1 MSGFST
7 SFSENAKSRGLRW
20 LVVGCAAIGTALV
33 YLISQAS
40 SNTTLFARSYPWLL
54 VMGGVL
60 AFGLIL
66 IITYQLWSLRQKVK
80 GHVFGSR
87 LTQRLLTI
95 LALMALVPGIL
106 VYVLSVQFLS
116 KSIESWFNVK
126 VEKGLESGLNL
137 GRTTFDHLL
146 SELEAKAAYM
156 GGQLADVPPGD
167 EVSVINQLRE
177 EGGVEEVTLI
187 TGRGRVIAFSGRERA
202 GLAPDIPNSKILR
215 QVRNSHT
222 YRSVDAGDAP
232 GRYLLRVVVPIDH
245 VGINDG
251 IRALQVL
258 DFAPV
263 SLAQDAET
271 VRAVSSEY
279 KEIAFARS
287 GLRSLFGLALTLS
300 LLLTL
305 LVAVA
310 LAILLSE
317 RLSAPLGMLAE
328 SARAVGKGDFS
339 KVNPVK
345 SRDELGVLTQSFNTM
360 MRRLS
365 ETSEQVTRNQQQL
378 ENAKSYLESILGRL
392 SAGVLAF
399 DERFMLRTVNP
410 SATEI
415 LQIKLSQLR
424 GIHLQDWGNVLPELK
439 SLVAEIVG
447 EFGSTGG
454 KAWEKQIEFLSKTGD
469 RTLLVRGTRLPAN
482 IESGYIVVF
491 DDITHLIQAQ
501 RDAAWGEVARRL
513 AHEIKNPLT
522 PIQLA
527 AERLQHKLA
536 DHLDAADAALLN
548 RATSTIVNQV
558 GALKSMVDDF
568 AEYARTSRINPQVLD
583 LNSLIREILVLYETM
598 GARISLELD
607 PNLPKI
613 NGDMKL
619 LRQVLHNL
627 IQNALDALAE
637 VSNPSVS
644 IKTEQNDSGIR
655 LSISDNGSGFSEALL
670 SRVFEPY
677 VTTKSKGTG
686 LGLAIVKRIVEEHH
700 GRIQVANM
708 EPRGA
713 NVSIQLPLAKAA

>member
-7 SFSENAKSRGLRW
+7 SFSENARSRGLRW
-20 LVVGCAAIGTALV
+20 LVAVCAAIGAGLV

-40 SNTTLFARSYPWLL
+40 SNTTMFARSYPWLL
-54 VMGGVL
+54 AMGGVL

-80 GHVFGSR
+80 SHVFGSR

-137 GRTTFDHLL
+137 GRTTFDRLL
-146 SELEAKAAYM
+146 RELEAKAVYM
-156 GGQLADVPPGD
+156 GSQLLDVPPGD
-167 EVSVINQLRE
+167 VVSVVNQLRE
-177 EGGVEEVTLI
+177 DGGVEEVTLI
-187 TGRGRVIAFSGRERA
+187 TGRGRVIAFSGRERV

-215 QVRNSHT
+215 QVRNSQT
-222 YRSVDAGDAP
+222 YRAVDAGDAP

-245 VGINDG
+245 VGIEDG

-258 DFAPV
+258 DFAPA

-287 GLRSLFGLALTLS
+287 GLRSLFGLALALS

-360 MRRLS
+360 MRRLG

-378 ENAKSYLESILGRL
+378 ENARSYLENILGRL

-454 KAWEKQIEFLSKTGD
+454 KSWEKQIEFLSKTGE

-491 DDITHLIQAQ
+491 DDITHLMQAQ

-522 PIQLA
+522 PIQLS
-527 AERLQHKLA
+527 AERMQMKLA
-536 DHLDAADAALLN
+536 DKLAGADADMLS
-548 RATSTIVNQV
+548 RGTSMIVSQV
-558 GALKSMVDDF
+558 TAMKHMVDDF
-568 AEYARTSRINPQVLD
+568 REYARTPPAVLASID
-583 LNSLIREILVLYETM
+583 LNALVREVLGLYETSAVAID
-598 GARISLELD
+598 ARLD
-607 PNLPKI
+607 PALPRVR
-613 NGDMKL
+613 GDL
-619 LRQVLHNL
+619 SQLRQVIHNL
-627 IQNALDALAE
+627 LQNAQDAVAGATRQDIAVVTALEPGADSKR
-637 VSNPSVS
+637 VRLVV
-644 IKTEQNDSGIR
+644 TDSGP
-655 LSISDNGSGFSEALL
+655 GFAQKIIARAL
-670 SRVFEPY
+670 
-677 VTTKSKGTG
+677 
-686 LGLAIVKRIVEEHH
+686 I
-700 GRIQVANM
+700 
-708 EPRGA
+708 
-713 NVSIQLPLAKAA
+713 

>member
-1 MSGFST
+1 MTLYSMSI
-7 SFSENAKSRGLRW
+7 SEQVQARSLRW
-20 LVVGCAAIGTALV
+20 LIAVCAGLGIGLV
-33 YLISQAS
+33 YLISEAS
-40 SNTTLFARSYPWLL
+40 SNTALFAQSYPWLL
-54 VMGGVL
+54 ATGGVL
-60 AFGLIL
+60 ALGLIL
-66 IITYQLWSLRQKVK
+66 IISYQLWLLRRKVK

-87 LTQRLLTI
+87 LTQRLLVI

-137 GRTTFDHLL
+137 GRTTFERLL

-156 GGQLADVPPGD
+156 GAQLAEITPGD
-167 EVSVINQLRE
+167 EVFILNQMRE
-177 EGGVEEVTLI
+177 ESGVEEVTLI
-187 TGRGRVIAFSGRERA
+187 NARGKLIAFSGSERA
-202 GLAPDIPNSKILR
+202 GLMPDLPSAKILR
-215 QVRNSHT
+215 HVRSTQT
-222 YRSVDAGDAP
+222 YRSIDAGDTP
-232 GRYLLRVVVPIDH
+232 GRYILRVVVPVVHTGLD
-245 VGINDG
+245 DG
-251 IRALQVL
+251 VRALQVL
-258 DFAPV
+258 DVAPA

-271 VRAVSSEY
+271 VRSVASEY
-279 KEIAFARS
+279 QEIALARS

-317 RLSAPLGMLAE
+317 RLSAPLNMLAE

-360 MRRLS
+360 MRRLAEAS
-365 ETSEQVTRNQQQL
+365 DQVARNQQQL
-378 ENAKSYLESILGRL
+378 ENAKSYLESILARL

-410 SATEI
+410 SAADI
-415 LQIKLSQLR
+415 LQVKLSQLR
-424 GIHLQDWGNVLPELK
+424 GIRLQDWGSALPELK
-439 SLVAEIVG
+439 AIVAEIVG
-447 EFGSTGG
+447 EFSATGG
-454 KAWEKQIEFLSKTGD
+454 KTWEKQIEFSKSGE

-482 IESGYIVVF
+482 IDSGYIVVF

-527 AERLQHKLA
+527 AERLRHKLA
-536 DHLDAADAALLN
+536 DHLDAADAALLT
-548 RATSTIVNQV
+548 RATDTIVNQV
-558 GALKSMVDDF
+558 SALKSMVDDF
-568 AEYARTSRINPQVLD
+568 GEYARTSRMNPQILD
-583 LNSLIREILVLYETM
+583 LNGLIREVLVLYETM
-598 GARISLELD
+598 GARIALELD
-607 PNLPKI
+607 PHLPKV
-613 NGDMKL
+613 NGDVKL

-637 VSNPSVS
+637 VSNPSVL
-644 IKTEQNDSGIR
+644 IKTELSETGIR

-677 VTTKSKGTG
+677 VTTKPKGTG
-686 LGLAIVKRIVEEHH
+686 LGLAIVKRIVEEHQ
-700 GRIQVANM
+700 GRIQVANV
-708 EPRGA
+708 EPHGA
-713 NVSIQLPLAKAA
+713 NVSIHLPLAEAA

>member
-1 MSGFST
+1 MNGFST
-7 SFSENAKSRGLRW
+7 SPSDNTRSRGLRW
-20 LVVGCAAIGTALV
+20 LLGACAIVGVGLI
-33 YLISQAS
+33 YFISQAS
-40 SNTTLFARSYPWLL
+40 SNTSMFARSYPWLL
-54 VMGGVL
+54 AMGGVL
-60 AFGLIL
+60 AVGLIF
-66 IITYQLWSLRQKVK
+66 IITYQLWSLRRKVK

-106 VYVLSVQFLS
+106 VYALSVQFLS
-116 KSIESWFNVK
+116 NSIESWFNVK

-137 GRTTFDHLL
+137 GRTAFDRLL

-156 GGQLADVPPGD
+156 GGQLADVPAGD
-167 EVSVINQLRE
+167 LVTNINQLRE
-177 EGGVEEVTLI
+177 DGGVEEVTLI
-187 TGRGRVIAFSGRERA
+187 SGRGHVIAFSGSERA
-202 GLAPDIPNSKILR
+202 GLVPDIPSSKILR
-215 QVRNSHT
+215 QVRSTHI
-222 YRSVDAGDAP
+222 YRAVEAGSAP
-232 GRYLLRVVVPIDH
+232 GRYLLRVVVPIDR
-245 VGINDG
+245 VSIDDG
-251 IRALQVL
+251 VRALQVL
-258 DFAPV
+258 DYAPA
-263 SLAQDAET
+263 SLAQDAES
-271 VRAVSSEY
+271 VRSVSSDY
-279 KEIAFARS
+279 KEIALARVD
-287 GLRSLFGLALTLS
+287 LKRFFGLSLAIS

-365 ETSEQVTRNQQQL
+365 ETSDQVTRNQQQL
-378 ENAKSYLESILGRL
+378 ENAKSYLENILGRL

-410 SATEI
+410 SATDI
-415 LQIKLSQLR
+415 LQIKLNQMR
-424 GIHLQDWGNVLPELK
+424 GIHLQDWGNVMPELK
-439 SLVAEIVG
+439 SLVTEIVG

-454 KAWEKQIEFLSKTGD
+454 KTWEKQIEFIGKSGE

-482 IESGYIVVF
+482 IDSGYIVVF
-491 DDITHLIQAQ
+491 DDITHLMQVQ

-536 DHLDAADAALLN
+536 PRLDAADTTLLN
-548 RATSTIVNQV
+548 RATHTIVNQV

-568 AEYARTSRINPQVLD
+568 AEYARTSRMNPQMLD
-583 LNSLIREILVLYETM
+583 LNGLIREVLVLYETM

-607 PNLPKI
+607 PDLPKI
-613 NGDMKL
+613 NGDVKL

-637 VSNPSVS
+637 VTNPSVL

-655 LSISDNGSGFSEALL
+655 LSISDNGSGFSDALP

-686 LGLAIVKRIVEEHH
+686 LGLAIVKRIVEEHQ
-700 GRIQVANM
+700 GRIQVANVA
-708 EPRGA
+708 PRGA
-713 NVSIQLPLAKAA
+713 NVSILLPLANAA

>member
-1 MSGFST
+1 MSGYSI
-7 SFSENAKSRGLRW
+7 SLSDNASSRGLRW
-20 LVVGCAAIGTALV
+20 LLAACAAIGVGLIF
-33 YLISQAS
+33 LISEAS
-40 SNTTLFARSYPWLL
+40 SNTTMFASSYPWLL
-54 VMGGVL
+54 AMGGVL
-60 AFGLIL
+60 AVGLIL
-66 IITYQLWSLRQKVK
+66 IITYQLWSLRRKVR

-106 VYVLSVQFLS
+106 VYLLSVQFLS

-137 GRTTFDHLL
+137 GRTTFDRLL
-146 SELEAKAAYM
+146 GELEAKAAYM
-156 GGQLADVPPGD
+156 GGQLAEVPASD
-167 EVSVINQLRE
+167 LVSVINQLRE
-177 EGGVEEVTLI
+177 EGGVEEVALFS
-187 TGRGRVIAFSGRERA
+187 GRGRVIAFSGSERA
-202 GLAPDIPNSKILR
+202 GLVPDIPSSKILR
-215 QVRNSHT
+215 QVRNTHT
-222 YRSVDAGDAP
+222 YRAVDAGDTP
-232 GRYLLRVVVPIDH
+232 GRYVLRVVVPIDH
-245 VGINDG
+245 VGIEDG
-251 IRALQVL
+251 LRALQVL
-258 DFAPV
+258 DYAPQ

-271 VRAVSSEY
+271 VRAVHSEY

-310 LAILLSE
+310 LAIMLSE

-365 ETSEQVTRNQQQL
+365 ETSDQVTRNQQQL
-378 ENAKSYLESILGRL
+378 ENAKSYLENILGRL

-410 SATEI
+410 SATDI
-415 LQIKLSQLR
+415 LQLRIAQLR
-424 GIHLQDWGNVLPELK
+424 GIYLQDWGNVMPELK

-447 EFGSTGG
+447 EFSSTGG
-454 KAWEKQIEFLSKTGD
+454 KAWEKQIEFLGKSGE

-482 IESGYIVVF
+482 IDSGYIVVF
-491 DDITHLIQAQ
+491 DDITHLMQAQ

-536 DHLDAADAALLN
+536 SHLDAADAALLS
-548 RATSTIVNQV
+548 RATHTIVNQV

-568 AEYARTSRINPQVLD
+568 AEYARTSRMNPQVLD
-583 LNSLIREILVLYETM
+583 LNGLIREVLVLYETM

-607 PNLPKI
+607 AALPKI
-613 NGDMKL
+613 NGDVKL

-637 VSNPSVS
+637 VSNPSVL
-644 IKTEQNDSGIR
+644 IKTEQNESGIR
-655 LSISDNGSGFSEALL
+655 LSISDNGSGFSDALL

-677 VTTKSKGTG
+677 VTTKPKGTG
-686 LGLAIVKRIVEEHH
+686 LGLAIVKRIVEEHQ

-708 EPRGA
+708 KPRGA
-713 NVSIQLPLAKAA
+713 NVTIQLPLAKAA

>member
-1 MSGFST
+1 MSI
-7 SFSENAKSRGLRW
+7 SEQGRARSLRW
-20 LVVGCAAIGTALV
+20 LIAVCAGLGIGLV

-40 SNTTLFARSYPWLL
+40 SNTSLFARSYPWLL
-54 VMGGVL
+54 ATGGML
-60 AFGLIL
+60 ALGLIL
-66 IITYQLWSLRQKVK
+66 IISYQLWLLRRKVK

-87 LTQRLLTI
+87 LTQRLLLI
-95 LALMALVPGIL
+95 LALMALIPGIL

-137 GRTTFDHLL
+137 GRTTFDRLL

-156 GGQLADVPPGD
+156 GGQLAEVAPGE
-167 EVSVINQLRE
+167 EVFVVNQLRE
-177 EGGVEEVTLI
+177 ESGVEEVTLI
-187 TGRGRVIAFSGRERA
+187 SARGKLIAFAGSERA
-202 GLAPDIPNSKILR
+202 GLMPDLPSAKILR
-215 QVRNSHT
+215 QVRGTHT
-222 YRSVDAGDAP
+222 YRSVDAGDTP
-232 GRYLLRVVVPIDH
+232 GRYVLRVVVPVVHIDMD
-245 VGINDG
+245 DG
-251 IRALQVL
+251 VRALQVL
-258 DFAPV
+258 DVAPA

-271 VRAVSSEY
+271 VRTVARDY
-279 KEIAFARS
+279 QEIALARS

-317 RLSAPLGMLAE
+317 RLSAPLNMLAE

-360 MRRLS
+360 MRRLAEAS
-365 ETSEQVTRNQQQL
+365 DQVARNQQQL
-378 ENAKSYLESILGRL
+378 ENAKSYLESILARL

-410 SATEI
+410 SAMDI
-415 LQIKLSQLR
+415 LQIKLGQLR
-424 GIHLQDWGNVLPELK
+424 GIRLQDWGAALPELK
-439 SLVAEIVG
+439 ALVAEIVG
-447 EFGSTGG
+447 EFGTTAG
-454 KAWEKQIEFLSKTGD
+454 KSWEKQIEFLSKSGE

-482 IESGYIVVF
+482 IDSGYIVVF
-491 DDITHLIQAQ
+491 DDITQLMQVQ

-527 AERLQHKLA
+527 AERLRHKLA
-536 DHLDAADAALLN
+536 DHLDAADSALLT
-548 RATSTIVNQV
+548 RATDTIVNQV
-558 GALKSMVDDF
+558 GALKAMVDDF
-568 AEYARTSRINPQVLD
+568 GEYARTSRMSPQILD
-583 LNSLIREILVLYETM
+583 LNGLIREVLVLYETM
-598 GARISLELD
+598 GARIALELD
-607 PNLPKI
+607 PDLPKI
-613 NGDMKL
+613 NGDVKL

-627 IQNALDALAE
+627 MQNALDALAE
-637 VSNPSVS
+637 VSNPSVL
-644 IKTEQNDSGIR
+644 IKTELSDTGIR

-677 VTTKSKGTG
+677 VTTKPKGTG
-686 LGLAIVKRIVEEHH
+686 LGLAIVKRIVEEHQ
-700 GRIQVANM
+700 GRIQVANV
-708 EPRGA
+708 EPHGA
-713 NVSIQLPLAKAA
+713 NVSIHLPLAKAA

>member
-1 MSGFST
+1 MSGYST
-7 SFSENAKSRGLRW
+7 SFSENARSRGLRW
-20 LVVGCAAIGTALV
+20 LLAVCAAVGVGLI

-40 SNTTLFARSYPWLL
+40 SNSALFARSYPWLL
-54 VMGGVL
+54 AMGGFL
-60 AFGLIL
+60 ALALIV
-66 IITYQLWSLRQKVK
+66 IIAYQFWSLRRKVK

-87 LTQRLLTI
+87 LTQRLLVI

-137 GRTTFDHLL
+137 GRTTFDRLL

-156 GGQLADVPPGD
+156 GGQLADVPHGD

-177 EGGVEEVTLI
+177 ESGVEEVTLI
-187 TGRGRVIAFSGRERA
+187 SGRGRVIAFAGSEKA
-202 GLAPDIPNSKILR
+202 GLVPDMPSAKILR
-215 QVRNSHT
+215 QVRNTHT
-222 YRSVDAGDAP
+222 YRSVDAGDTP
-232 GRYLLRVVVPIDH
+232 GRYVLRVVVPIDH

-258 DFAPV
+258 DIAPAG
-263 SLAQDAET
+263 LAQDAET
-271 VRAVSSEY
+271 VRSVSAEY
-279 KEIAFARS
+279 QEIAFARS

-345 SRDELGVLTQSFNTM
+345 SRDELGILTQSFNTM

-365 ETSEQVTRNQQQL
+365 ETSDQVTRNQQQL
-378 ENAKSYLESILGRL
+378 ENAKSYLENILSRL

-410 SATEI
+410 SATDI

-439 SLVAEIVG
+439 FFVTEIVG
-447 EFGSTGG
+447 EFGSTGS
-454 KAWEKQIEFLSKTGD
+454 KAWEKQIEFLGKSGA

-482 IESGYIVVF
+482 IDSGYIVVF
-491 DDITHLIQAQ
+491 DDITHLMQAQ

-527 AERLQHKLA
+527 AERLRHKLA
-536 DHLDAADAALLN
+536 THLDATDAILLN
-548 RATSTIVNQV
+548 RATDTIVNQV
-558 GALKSMVDDF
+558 NALKSMVDDF
-568 AEYARTSRINPQVLD
+568 AEYARTSRMNPQMLD
-583 LNSLIREILVLYETM
+583 LNGLIREVLVLYEAM
-598 GARISLELD
+598 GARIALELD
-607 PNLPKI
+607 PELPKI
-613 NGDMKL
+613 NGDVKL

-637 VSNPSVS
+637 VTNPSVL
-644 IKTEQNDSGIR
+644 IKTEQNEAGIR
-655 LSISDNGSGFSEALL
+655 LSISDNGSGFSESLL
-670 SRVFEPY
+670 SRIFEPY
-677 VTTKSKGTG
+677 VTTKPKGTG
-686 LGLAIVKRIVEEHH
+686 LGLAIVKRIVEEHQ
-700 GRIQVANM
+700 GRIQVANV

-713 NVSIQLPLAKAA
+713 NVSIQLPFAKAA

>member
-1 MSGFST
+1 MSI
-7 SFSENAKSRGLRW
+7 SEQGQARGLRW
-20 LVVGCAAIGTALV
+20 LIAVCAGLGIGLV

-40 SNTTLFARSYPWLL
+40 SNTSLFARSYPWLL
-54 VMGGVL
+54 ATGGLL
-60 AFGLIL
+60 ALGLIL
-66 IITYQLWSLRQKVK
+66 IISYQLWLLRRKVK

-87 LTQRLLTI
+87 LTQRLLLI
-95 LALMALVPGIL
+95 LALMALIPGIL

-137 GRTTFDHLL
+137 GRTTFDRLL

-156 GGQLADVPPGD
+156 GGQLAEVAPGD
-167 EVSVINQLRE
+167 EVFAVNQLRE
-177 EGGVEEVTLI
+177 ESGVEEVTLI
-187 TGRGRVIAFSGRERA
+187 SSRGKLIAFAGSERA
-202 GLAPDIPNSKILR
+202 GLAPDLPSTKILR
-215 QVRNSHT
+215 QVRSTHT
-222 YRSVDAGDAP
+222 YRSVDAGDTP
-232 GRYLLRVVVPIDH
+232 GRYVLRVVVPVVH
-245 VGINDG
+245 VELDDG
-251 IRALQVL
+251 VRALQVL
-258 DFAPV
+258 DVAPA

-271 VRAVSSEY
+271 VRTVARDY
-279 KEIAFARS
+279 QEIALARS

-317 RLSAPLGMLAE
+317 RLSAPLNMLAE

-360 MRRLS
+360 MRRLAEAS
-365 ETSEQVTRNQQQL
+365 DQVARNQQQL

-399 DERFMLRTVNP
+399 DERFMLRTVNQ
-410 SATEI
+410 SATDT
-415 LQIKLSQLR
+415 LQIKLNQLR
-424 GIHLQDWGNVLPELK
+424 GIRLQDWGTALPELK
-439 SLVAEIVG
+439 ALVAEIVG
-447 EFGSTGG
+447 EFSATGG
-454 KAWEKQIEFLSKTGD
+454 KTWEKQIEFLSKSGA

-482 IESGYIVVF
+482 IDSGYIVVF
-491 DDITHLIQAQ
+491 DDITQLMQVQ

-527 AERLQHKLA
+527 AERLRHKLA
-536 DHLDAADAALLN
+536 DRLDAADSAMLT
-548 RATSTIVNQV
+548 RATDTIVNQV

-568 AEYARTSRINPQVLD
+568 GEYARTSRMSPQILD
-583 LNSLIREILVLYETM
+583 LNGLIREVLVLYETI
-598 GARISLELD
+598 GARIALELD
-607 PNLPKI
+607 PDLPKI
-613 NGDMKL
+613 NGDVKL

-637 VSNPSVS
+637 VSNPSVL
-644 IKTEQNDSGIR
+644 IKTELSDSGIR

-677 VTTKSKGTG
+677 VTTKPKGTG
-686 LGLAIVKRIVEEHH
+686 LGLAIVKRIVEEHQ
-700 GRIQVANM
+700 GRIQVANV
-708 EPRGA
+708 EPHGA
-713 NVSIQLPLAKAA
+713 NVSIHLPLAEAA

>member
-1 MSGFST
+1 MSI
-7 SFSENAKSRGLRW
+7 SEQGRARSLRW
-20 LVVGCAAIGTALV
+20 LIAVCAGLGIGLV
-33 YLISQAS
+33 YLISEAS
-40 SNTTLFARSYPWLL
+40 SNTSLFARSYPWLL
-54 VMGGVL
+54 ATGGML

-66 IITYQLWSLRQKVK
+66 IISYQLWLLRRKVK

-87 LTQRLLTI
+87 LTQRLLLI
-95 LALMALVPGIL
+95 LALMALIPGIL

-137 GRTTFDHLL
+137 GRTTFDRLL

-156 GGQLADVPPGD
+156 GGQLAEVAPGE
-167 EVSVINQLRE
+167 EVFVVNQLRE
-177 EGGVEEVTLI
+177 ESGVEEVTLI
-187 TGRGRVIAFSGRERA
+187 SARGKLIAFAGSERA
-202 GLAPDIPNSKILR
+202 GLMPDLPSAKILR
-215 QVRNSHT
+215 QVRGTHT
-222 YRSVDAGDAP
+222 YRSVDAGDTP
-232 GRYLLRVVVPIDH
+232 GRYVLRVVVPVVHIDMD
-245 VGINDG
+245 DG
-251 IRALQVL
+251 VRALQVL
-258 DFAPV
+258 DVAPA

-271 VRAVSSEY
+271 VRTVARDY
-279 KEIAFARS
+279 QEIALARS

-317 RLSAPLGMLAE
+317 RLSAPLNMLAE

-360 MRRLS
+360 MRRLAEAS
-365 ETSEQVTRNQQQL
+365 DQVARNQQQL
-378 ENAKSYLESILGRL
+378 ENAKSYLESILARL

-410 SATEI
+410 SAMDI
-415 LQIKLSQLR
+415 LQIKLGQLR
-424 GIHLQDWGNVLPELK
+424 GIRLQDWGTALPELK
-439 SLVAEIVG
+439 ALVAEIVG
-447 EFGSTGG
+447 EFGATVG
-454 KAWEKQIEFLSKTGD
+454 KSWEKQIEFLSKSGE

-482 IESGYIVVF
+482 IDSGYIVVF
-491 DDITHLIQAQ
+491 DDITHLMQVQ

-527 AERLQHKLA
+527 AERLRHKLY
-536 DHLDAADAALLN
+536 DRLDASDSALLA
-548 RATSTIVNQV
+548 RATDTIVNQV
-558 GALKSMVDDF
+558 GALKAMVDDF
-568 AEYARTSRINPQVLD
+568 GEYARTSRMSPQILD
-583 LNSLIREILVLYETM
+583 LNGLIREVLVLYETM
-598 GARISLELD
+598 GARIALELD
-607 PNLPKI
+607 PDLPKI
-613 NGDMKL
+613 NGDVKL

-627 IQNALDALAE
+627 MQNALDALAE
-637 VSNPSVS
+637 VSNPSVL
-644 IKTEQNDSGIR
+644 IKTELSDTGIR

-677 VTTKSKGTG
+677 VTTKPKGTG
-686 LGLAIVKRIVEEHH
+686 LGLAIVKRIVEEHR
-700 GRIQVANM
+700 GRIQVANV
-708 EPRGA
+708 EPHGA
-713 NVSIQLPLAKAA
+713 NVSIHLPLAEAA

>member
-1 MSGFST
+1 MNGYST
-7 SFSENAKSRGLRW
+7 SLSDNARSRGLRW
-20 LVVGCAAIGTALV
+20 LLAACAAIGIGLI

-40 SNTTLFARSYPWLL
+40 SNTTMFARSYPWLL
-54 VMGGVL
+54 AMGGVL
-60 AFGLIL
+60 AVGLIL
-66 IITYQLWSLRQKVK
+66 IIIYQLWSLRRKVK

-95 LALMALVPGIL
+95 LALMALIPGIL

-137 GRTTFDHLL
+137 GRTTFDRLL
-146 SELEAKAAYM
+146 KELEAKAAYM
-156 GGQLADVPPGD
+156 GGQLVDVPAGD
-167 EVSVINQLRE
+167 LVSVVNQLRE

-187 TGRGRVIAFSGRERA
+187 SGRGRVIAFSGSERA
-202 GLAPDIPNSKILR
+202 GLAPDMPNSKILR
-215 QVRNSHT
+215 QVRNTQS
-222 YRSVDAGDAP
+222 YRAVDAGDSP
-232 GRYLLRVVVPIDH
+232 GHYVLRVVVPIDH
-245 VGINDG
+245 VGIEDG
-251 IRALQVL
+251 VRALQVL
-258 DFAPV
+258 DYAPA

-279 KEIAFARS
+279 KEIALARS

-310 LAILLSE
+310 LAIMLSE

-378 ENAKSYLESILGRL
+378 ENTKFYLENILGRL

-410 SATEI
+410 SATDI

-424 GIHLQDWGNVLPELK
+424 GIHLQDWGNVMPELK
-439 SLVAEIVG
+439 SLVTEIVG
-447 EFGSTGG
+447 EFGSTGS
-454 KAWEKQIEFLSKTGD
+454 KTWEKQIEFLGKSGE

-482 IESGYIVVF
+482 IDSGYIVVF
-491 DDITHLIQAQ
+491 DDITHLMQAQ

-536 DHLDAADAALLN
+536 PHLDVADTTLLN
-548 RATSTIVNQV
+548 RATHTIVNQV

-568 AEYARTSRINPQVLD
+568 AEYARTSRMNRQMLD
-583 LNSLIREILVLYETM
+583 LNGLIREVLVLYETM
-598 GARISLELD
+598 GVRISLELD
-607 PNLPKI
+607 PELPKI
-613 NGDMKL
+613 NGDVKL

-637 VSNPSVS
+637 VSNPSVK
-644 IKTEQNDSGIR
+644 IKTEENDSGIR
-655 LSISDNGSGFSEALL
+655 LSISDNGSGFSDALL

-677 VTTKSKGTG
+677 VTTKPKGTG

-700 GRIQVANM
+700 GRIQVANVA
-708 EPRGA
+708 PRGA
-713 NVSIQLPLAKAA
+713 SVSIQLPRAKAA